1 MALRVCARVSVRV
14 AHMLQLLEVKWSE
27 QSGMEMD
34 NALHSKQWHSGEG
47 LGCDRTKHTSECES
61 GGGVEIGGEESK

>member
-1 MALRVCARVSVRV
+1 MFVCACVSVRV

-34 NALHSKQWHSGEG
+34 NALHSKQWHSGES
-47 LGCDRTKHTSECES
+47 LGCNRTKYTSECEH
-61 GGGVEIGGEESK
+61 GEGEEIGGEESK